1 MWYTTFVYYEIQ
13 SVVVN
18 ASITGSTLK
27 KKRNSV
33 AYHFICEGS
42 EKYKWICRRVG
53 KDVNLS
59 ELMTKLSIYGDNSI
73 RMVRMLMYDI

>member
-33 AYHFICEGS
+33 AYHFISEES
-42 EKYKWICRRVG
+42 EKYKWIYRRVG

-59 ELMTKLSIYGDNSI
+59 ELMTKLSLYSNNHI
-73 RMVRMLMYDI
+73 RRVRMLMYYI